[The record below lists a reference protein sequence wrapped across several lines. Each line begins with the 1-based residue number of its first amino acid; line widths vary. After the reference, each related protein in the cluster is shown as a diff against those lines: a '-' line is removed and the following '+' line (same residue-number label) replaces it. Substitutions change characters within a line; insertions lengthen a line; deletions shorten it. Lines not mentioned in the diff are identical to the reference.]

1 MKIVSIIIPL
11 HNAEAYILE
20 TLKSCFEQIYTNIEV
35 IVVENGSSDN
45 SWEFLNTI
53 ADTRL
58 QCYQIDIANASA
70 ARNFGY
76 KKATG
81 DYIMFLDADDIVS
94 KTKINKQLRVLEN
107 LEEGWIASCAW
118 GKFTNTIEQASFIQ
132 QDTWRIKDPVQ
143 WCITS
148 WNGGGMMIPGCW
160 LIPKPIIE
168 KAGLWN
174 ETLTLHDDGEFMCR
188 VLLASQ
194 GNVFVE
200 NAWVYYRQVSNS
212 LSRKNQS
219 YKAAK
224 STLDVCE
231 SYRKHVLPLEDSSIV
246 RQALA
251 YNYRRFMYEFHPNH
265 KDLLDLAKQSFQT
278 LGVKNTPLIGGEN
291 FKKLSK
297 IVGFYNALSL
307 RESFNNVMK

>member
-94 KTKINKQLRVLEN
+94 KTKIDKQLRVLEN

-132 QDTWRIKDPVQ
+132 QDTWRIKDPLQ

-231 SYRKHVLPLEDSSIV
+231 SYRKHVLPSEDSPIV

-251 YNYRRFMYEFHPNH
+251 YNYRRFMYEFHPKH

>member
-94 KTKINKQLRVLEN
+94 KTKIDKQLRVLEN

-132 QDTWRIKDPVQ
+132 QDTWRIKDPLQ

-231 SYRKHVLPLEDSSIV
+231 SYRKHVLPLEDSSTV

-251 YNYRRFMYEFHPNH
+251 YNYRRFMYEFHPKH

>member
-94 KTKINKQLRVLEN
+94 KTKIDKQLRVLEN

-118 GKFTNTIEQASFIQ
+118 GKFTNTIDQASFIQ

-231 SYRKHVLPLEDSSIV
+231 SYRKHVLPLEDSPIV

>member
-94 KTKINKQLRVLEN
+94 KTKIDKQLRVLEN

-118 GKFTNTIEQASFIQ
+118 GKFTNSIEQACFIQ

-231 SYRKHVLPLEDSSIV
+231 SYRKHVLPLEDSPIV

-251 YNYRRFMYEFHPNH
+251 YNYRRFMYEFHPKH
-265 KDLLDLAKQSFQT
+265 KDLLDLAKQSIQT

>member
-94 KTKINKQLRVLEN
+94 KTKIDKQLRVLEN

-231 SYRKHVLPLEDSSIV
+231 SYRKHVLPLEDSPIV

-265 KDLLDLAKQSFQT
+265 KDLLHQAKQSIQT

>member
-94 KTKINKQLRVLEN
+94 KTKIDKQLRVLEN

-132 QDTWRIKDPVQ
+132 QDTWRIKDPLQ

-231 SYRKHVLPLEDSSIV
+231 SYRKHVLPLEDSPIV

>member
-118 GKFTNTIEQASFIQ
+118 GKFTNSIEQACFIQ

-160 LIPKPIIE
+160 LIPKAVIE

-174 ETLTLHDDGEFMCR
+174 ENLSLHDDGEFMCR
-188 VLLASQ
+188 VLLASK
-194 GNVFVE
+194 GNMFVE
-200 NAWVYYRQVSNS
+200 NTVVYYRQQSSS
-212 LSRKNQS
+212 LSRDHTSKKAAESALLVYKS
-219 YKAAK
+219 YKK
-224 STLDVCE
+224 EIL
-231 SYRKHVLPLEDSSIV
+231 KFQDSKLT

-251 YNYRRFMYEFHPNH
+251 RNFSRFIYEYYPAHAQLIKESYSEINE
-265 KDLLDLAKQSFQT
+265 
-278 LGVKNTPLIGGEN
+278 LGVKPPLVGSTFFKLIQRILGFTLAIGLTSIKRN
-291 FKKLSK
+291 L
-297 IVGFYNALSL
+297 IH
-307 RESFNNVMK
+307 